1 MNEEK
6 ASQEKELSIEVEFND
21 IFDITVAEDFRLK
34 LVDALNNAQAIK
46 LLASKIERAD
56 TAALQMLCAFFKDAN
71 TKGISVNWCAPSN
84 SLRSAVALLG
94 LSQVLT
100 LNTEV
105 VL

>member
-56 TAALQMLCAFFKDAN
+56 KQSLNGQTISEEDLEKEIEKWFK
-71 TKGISVNWCAPSN
+71 
-84 SLRSAVALLG
+84 
-94 LSQVLT
+94 
-100 LNTEV
+100 
-105 VL
+105 